1 MAALS
6 QNFIERG
13 DAITFDTVLTNQNE
27 VQPNQPAYDQETGS
41 FNAPVDGTYVFHV
54 NVLLRFLKFL
64 SYKKSLSNFSYSE
77 YYIRVFFQKPNDS
90 DAKTLGHF
98 LST

>member
-27 VQPNQPAYDQETGS
+27 AGNQPAYDQETGS
-41 FNAPVDGTYVFHV
+41 FNAPVDGTYIFHV
-54 NVLLRFLKFL
+54 NVLLRF
-64 SYKKSLSNFSYSE
+64 SKSMKLMSLE
-77 YYIRVFFQKPNDS
+77 E
-90 DAKTLGHF
+90 
-98 LST
+98 